1 MGGVGVVVPAAGSGQ
16 RMGGRK
22 KAFLSLAGEPV
33 LLHSLRPFLA
43 HPGVEAIVV
52 ALPASDAGT
61 PPDWLRELDPKVRWV
76 AGGATR
82 TASVRTALESLPPGL
97 SVALVHDGAR
107 PLVTAEI
114 IGRCIEVARS
124 GVGAV
129 AGWPVVDTL
138 KEVDA
143 GDRVVSTPDRSRL
156 WRAQT
161 PQAFPLAE
169 LRAAY
174 REGEED
180 GVTTTDDAG
189 LFARRGG
196 EVRMVRGGA
205 WNLKVTHPEDVALAE
220 ALLVDRE
227 RRR

>member
-1 MGGVGVVVPAAGSGQ
+1 MGGIGVVLPAAGSGQ

-22 KAFLSLAGEPV
+22 KVFLRLAGEPV
-33 LLHSLRPFLA
+33 LLHTLRPFLA
-43 HPGVEAIVV
+43 HPGVEVIVV
-52 ALPASDAGT
+52 ALPASDAD
-61 PPDWLRELDPKVRWV
+61 PPPSWLRELGPKVRCV

-82 TASVRTALESLPPGL
+82 TASVRKALESLPRDL
-97 SVALVHDGAR
+97 SVAVVHDAAR
-107 PLVTAEI
+107 PLVNSGI
-114 IGRCIEVARS
+114 IDRCVEVARS

-143 GDRVVSTPDRSRL
+143 EGRILSTPDRSRF

-169 LRAAY
+169 LLAAY
-174 REGEED
+174 REGEEA
-180 GVTTTDDAG
+180 GVVATDDAG
-189 LFARRGG
+189 LYALGGG

-220 ALLVDRE
+220 ALLATRGGTG
-227 RRR
+227 